1 MNSYNNSF
9 DNSDLRDMFDNI
21 DFDNLDEDSNE
32 GIKVNKKHSQNKNN
46 ICSNCNNNE
55 NIIEDFSLGII
66 VCKNCGQVLDS
77 IIDANPEWRSFEDD
91 NKGDNANR
99 CGLGVSK
106 LLPQSSLGTTIGGG
120 KFKSRIKTLHSWSA
134 MPYRERS
141 LHQVFKQFQ
150 DKCANTGILK
160 CIEDDAKI
168 MYKAIS
174 ECKHSEGK
182 NKDKYIIIRGKN
194 RISLIAACVFF
205 ACKRKG
211 MTRSPKE
218 IADIF
223 DINYTDITRGCKN
236 FQKFVKKGNIDIN
249 TGFSLPEDFVSRF
262 CKELHIKD
270 KYIEES
276 INIAKNIRRMNIA
289 SVHTPFSIATSSI
302 LLMSE
307 FNNIENINKRR
318 LANKFGVSEVTISKT
333 FKKIEEYKD
342 ILKSQE
348 KVEAFIKQ
356 MVIKNINQKIPKE
369 LYSRFEKFNIP
380 TDKEKLDQYNFPYSM
395 IFTDGA
401 NLFNNIKN
409 TDIEKLKTQIKKV
422 SNKLREV
429 KPIKLIQTEKLY
441 KSI

>member
-21 DFDNLDEDSNE
+21 DFDNLDEDSNDE
-32 GIKVNKKHSQNKNN
+32 IKVNKERSKNLNKNS
-46 ICSNCNNNE
+46 ICSNCNNND

-91 NKGDNANR
+91 KGDNVNR

-150 DKCANTGILK
+150 EKCANTGILK

-174 ECKHSEGK
+174 ECKHIEGK

-236 FQKFVKKGNIDIN
+236 FQKFIKKGNIDIN

-262 CKELHIKD
+262 CKDLHIKD
-270 KYIEES
+270 KYVEES

-302 LLMSE
+302 LLMAE

-333 FKKIEEYKD
+333 YKKIEEYKD

-348 KVEAFIKQ
+348 KVESFIKQ
-356 MVIKNINQKIPKE
+356 MIIKNINKKIPKE
-369 LYSRFEKFNIP
+369 LYARFEQFNIP
-380 TDKEKLDQYNFPYSM
+380 TDKEELEKYKFSYSE
-395 IFTDGA
+395 IFT
-401 NLFNNIKN
+401 NNNNNIFNNIKN
-409 TDIEKLKTQIKKV
+409 TDIEKLRIQIKKV
-422 SNKLREV
+422 SNKFKERNSL
-429 KPIKLIQTEKLY
+429 KLVQAKLF
-441 KSI
+441 

>member
-1 MNSYNNSF
+1 METYNNSF
-9 DNSDLRDMFDNI
+9 NNSNLRDLFDNI
-21 DFDNLDEDSNE
+21 DFDDLDNE
-32 GIKVNKKHSQNKNN
+32 TNKHTKVNKNKSHENL
-46 ICSNCNNNE
+46 ICNNCNIKDK
-55 NIIEDFSLGII
+55 IIEDFSLGII
-66 VCKNCGQVLDS
+66 VCQNCGQVLDN
-77 IIDANPEWRSFEDD
+77 IIDSNPEWRSFEDD
-91 NKGDNANR
+91 NKGDNSNR
-99 CGLGVSK
+99 CGFGVSK

-150 DKCANTGILK
+150 ERCANTGILK

-174 ECKHSEGK
+174 ECKHNEGK

-218 IADIF
+218 IAEIF

-236 FQKFVKKGNIDIN
+236 FQKFVKKGSIDIN
-249 TGFSLPEDFVSRF
+249 TGYSLPEDFVSRF

-270 KYIEES
+270 KYVEQAV
-276 INIAKNIRRMNIA
+276 NIAKNIRKMNIA

-302 LLMSE
+302 LLMAE
-307 FNNIENINKRR
+307 FNNIDNINKRK

-333 FKKIEEYKD
+333 FKKIEEYKN

-348 KVEAFIKQ
+348 KVDEFIKQ
-356 MVIKNINQKIPKE
+356 LLIKNINHKIPIE
-369 LYSRFEKFNIP
+369 LYNRFKQFNIP
-380 TDKEKLDQYNFPYSM
+380 IEKNELEKFTFAYSN
-395 IFTDGA
+395 IFNDD
-401 NLFNNIKN
+401 NLFNNIHNNNIIQMKY
-409 TDIEKLKTQIKKV
+409 QIKKV
-422 SNKLREV
+422 SNKF
-429 KPIKLIQTEKLY
+429 KNIIQKKLVETQI
-441 KSI
+441 I

>member
-1 MNSYNNSF
+1 MDSYNNSF
-9 DNSDLRDMFDNI
+9 KNSDLRDMFDNI

-32 GIKVNKKHSQNKNN
+32 GIKVNREHSHNKNN
-46 ICSNCNNNE
+46 ICTNCNNNE

-150 DKCANTGILK
+150 EKCANTGILK

-174 ECKHSEGK
+174 ECKHNEGK

-262 CKELHIKD
+262 CKDLHIKD

-302 LLMSE
+302 LLMAE

-348 KVEAFIKQ
+348 KVEEFIKK
-356 MVIKNINQKIPKE
+356 MIIKNINQKIPKE

-380 TDKEKLDQYNFPYSM
+380 TDKEELDNYTFAYSK
-395 IFTDGA
+395 IFTDSE

-409 TDIEKLKTQIKKV
+409 TDIEKLKIQIKKV
-422 SNKLREV
+422 SNKFKEM
-429 KPIKLIQTEKLY
+429 KTIKFVETKLF
-441 KSI
+441 

>member
-32 GIKVNKKHSQNKNN
+32 GIKVNKKQSQNKNN
-46 ICSNCNNNE
+46 MCSNCNSNE
-55 NIIEDFSLGII
+55 NIIEDFSLGIV

-91 NKGDNANR
+91 NKGDSANR
-99 CGLGVSK
+99 CGFGVSK

-150 DKCANTGILK
+150 EKCANTGILK

-174 ECKHSEGK
+174 ECKHNEGK

-236 FQKFVKKGNIDIN
+236 FQKFIKKGSIDIN

-262 CKELHIKD
+262 CKDLHIKD

-302 LLMSE
+302 LLMAE

-342 ILKSQE
+342 ILKSHE
-348 KVEAFIKQ
+348 KVEAFVKQ
-356 MVIKNINQKIPKE
+356 MVINNINQQIPKE
-369 LYSRFEKFNIP
+369 LYYRFEKFNIP
-380 TDKEKLDQYNFPYSM
+380 TDKETLDKYIFSYSK
-395 IFTDGA
+395 IFTESE

-409 TDIEKLKTQIKKV
+409 TDIEKLKKQIKKV
-422 SNKLREV
+422 SNKFKEE
-429 KPIKLIQTEKLY
+429 KNIKLVQTKLF
-441 KSI
+441 

>member
-1 MNSYNNSF
+1 MDSYNNSF
-9 DNSDLRDMFDNI
+9 KNSDLRDMFDNI

-32 GIKVNKKHSQNKNN
+32 GIKVNRGHSHNKNN
-46 ICSNCNNNE
+46 ICTNCNNNE

-150 DKCANTGILK
+150 EKCANTGILK

-174 ECKHSEGK
+174 ECKHNEGK

-262 CKELHIKD
+262 CKDLHIKD

-302 LLMSE
+302 LLMAE

-348 KVEAFIKQ
+348 KVEEFIKK
-356 MVIKNINQKIPKE
+356 MIIKNINQKIPKE

-380 TDKEKLDQYNFPYSM
+380 TDKEELDNYTFAYSK
-395 IFTDGA
+395 IFTDSE

-409 TDIEKLKTQIKKV
+409 TDIEKLKIQIKKV
-422 SNKLREV
+422 SNKFKEM
-429 KPIKLIQTEKLY
+429 KTIKFVETKLF
-441 KSI
+441 

>member
-1 MNSYNNSF
+1 MNSYKNSF
-9 DNSDLRDMFDNI
+9 DNLRDMFDNI
-21 DFDNLDEDSNE
+21 DFDDLDNESNE
-32 GIKVNKKHSQNKNN
+32 ETKVNNKHTQSN
-46 ICSNCNNNE
+46 ISKCTNCDSKD
-55 NIIEDFSLGII
+55 NIIEDFSLGIV
-66 VCKNCGQVLDS
+66 VCKNCGQVLDN
-77 IIDANPEWRSFEDD
+77 IIDSNPEWRSFEDD
-91 NKGDNANR
+91 NKGDSANR
-99 CGLGVSK
+99 CGFGVSK

-120 KFKSRIKTLHSWSA
+120 RFKSRIKTLHSWSA

-150 DKCANTGILK
+150 EKCANTGILK

-174 ECKHSEGK
+174 ECKHNDGK

-194 RISLIAACVFF
+194 RISLIAACIFF

-236 FQKFVKKGNIDIN
+236 FQKFIKKGNIDIN

-270 KYIEES
+270 KYVDEA
-276 INIAKNIRRMNIA
+276 INIAKNIRQMNIA

-302 LLMSE
+302 LLMAE
-307 FNNIENINKRR
+307 FHNIDNINKRR

-333 FKKIEEYKD
+333 YKKIEEYKE
-342 ILKSQE
+342 ILKSQQ
-348 KVEAFIKQ
+348 KVDEFIKKQ
-356 MVIKNINQKIPKE
+356 LIKDINHKVPQE
-369 LYSRFEKFNIP
+369 LLTRFQKFNIP
-380 TDKEKLDQYNFPYSM
+380 TEKSELEHFKFNYSKLFSENN
-395 IFTDGA
+395 I
-401 NLFNNIKN
+401 FNNIHN
-409 TDIEKLKTQIKKV
+409 TDPQQMRQQIKNI
-422 SNKLREV
+422 S
-429 KPIKLIQTEKLY
+429 IKFKTR
-441 KSI
+441 KSPSLTSSMNTVIKTF

>member
-32 GIKVNKKHSQNKNN
+32 GIKVNKKQSQNKNN
-46 ICSNCNNNE
+46 MCSNCNSNE
-55 NIIEDFSLGII
+55 NIIEDFSLGIV

-91 NKGDNANR
+91 NKGDSANR
-99 CGLGVSK
+99 CGFGVSK

-150 DKCANTGILK
+150 EKCANTGILK

-174 ECKHSEGK
+174 ECKHNEGK

-236 FQKFVKKGNIDIN
+236 FQKFIKKGSIDIN

-262 CKELHIKD
+262 CKDLHIKD

-302 LLMSE
+302 LLMAE

-342 ILKSQE
+342 ILKSYE
-348 KVEAFIKQ
+348 KVEAFVKQ
-356 MVIKNINQKIPKE
+356 MVINNINQQIPKE
-369 LYSRFEKFNIP
+369 LYYRFEKFNIP
-380 TDKEKLDQYNFPYSM
+380 TDKETLDKYIFSYSK
-395 IFTDGA
+395 IFTESE

-409 TDIEKLKTQIKKV
+409 TDIEKLKKQIKKV
-422 SNKLREV
+422 SNKFKEV
-429 KPIKLIQTEKLY
+429 KNIKLIQAKLF
-441 KSI
+441 